1 MKRFPILV
9 SIFLA
14 LLTMFT
20 NANAQSI
27 NSLSWLSG
35 VWVQQSPKF
44 TIYETWELS
53 SDYQS
58 LLGKGI
64 TLVNNDIVSEEEIS
78 ITIVKGKLTYN
89 VTVKN
94 QNNGETIP
102 FAATEQ
108 TQNHIVFENLNHD
121 FPQKISYNKVSD
133 QQLEVVI
140 SAIKNNKEEKIQ
152 FLFNRKVSE
161 K

>member
-1 MKRFPILV
+1 
-9 SIFLA
+9 
-14 LLTMFT
+14 MFT

>member
-44 TIYETWELS
+44 TIYETWEFS